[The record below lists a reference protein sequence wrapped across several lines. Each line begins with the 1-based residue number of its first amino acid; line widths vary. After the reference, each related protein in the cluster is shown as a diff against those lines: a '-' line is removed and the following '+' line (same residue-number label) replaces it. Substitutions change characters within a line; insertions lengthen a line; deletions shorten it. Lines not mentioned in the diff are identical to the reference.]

1 MGENRRP
8 PLWKSPWLWI
18 GLSGGVLA
26 LGFGLFL
33 LISLF
38 PLVGYYKPGGYRDRI
53 RNDPT
58 LFFAEMAAC
67 KDPNVTVVS
76 RDPRLHT
83 VTLRNQKT
91 GERFVI
97 GLAEQGKLRIR
108 TDAGEV
114 VPDFAPPGASGSL
127 WLGSAAGPM
136 PSWVPVPPGTKLRP
150 LYAFNAGAVVSGG
163 SLLLPSHPVEDVY
176 GFYRG
181 ELERK
186 GFKLVPGDLISASS
200 PEFRSS
206 LLVAPAERG
215 DPSRLLLT
223 WSEVAGNP

>member
-1 MGENRRP
+1 MNQGRP

-18 GLSGGVLA
+18 GLSCGVLA

-33 LISLF
+33 LVPLWLISHH
-38 PLVGYYKPGGYRDRI
+38 KPGGDRERL
-53 RNDPT
+53 RNEST
-58 LFFAEMAAC
+58 LGFAEMAARE
-67 KDPNVTVVS
+67 DPNVTVVS
-76 RDPRLHT
+76 RDPKGHT

-91 GERFVI
+91 GERFVL
-97 GLAEQGKLRIR
+97 GLTEEDRLLIR
-108 TDAGEV
+108 TDAGEA
-114 VPDFAPPGASGSL
+114 VPDFSPPRGSWSL
-127 WLGSAAGPM
+127 RLGSAAGPL
-136 PSWVPVPPGTKLRP
+136 PSWVPVPPDTKLRP
-150 LYAFNAGAVVSGG
+150 LYAFNAGVVISGG
-163 SLLLPSHPVEDVY
+163 SLLLPSRPVEDVY

-200 PEFRSS
+200 PEFSSS